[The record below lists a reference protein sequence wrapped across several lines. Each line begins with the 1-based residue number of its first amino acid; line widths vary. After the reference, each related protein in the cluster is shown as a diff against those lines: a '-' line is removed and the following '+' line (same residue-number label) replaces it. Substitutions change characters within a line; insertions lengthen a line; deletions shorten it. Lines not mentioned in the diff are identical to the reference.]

1 LRAKSW
7 VTDSKVAAMQEK
19 ADKPRRP
26 WWFYVLFGIGALVAG
41 AIVLMIALVMFFMLI
56 YGW

>member
-1 LRAKSW
+1 MR
-7 VTDSKVAAMQEK
+7 EN

-26 WWFYVLFGIGALVAG
+26 WWFYVLLGIGAMAVGTL
-41 AIVLMIALVMFFMLI
+41 VLMIALVMFFLLI

>member
-1 LRAKSW
+1 
-7 VTDSKVAAMQEK
+7 MQGK
-19 ADKPRRP
+19 ANKPRRP
-26 WWFYVLFGIGALVAG
+26 WWFYVLVGIGALVTG

>member
-1 LRAKSW
+1 MQVKAAK
-7 VTDSKVAAMQEK
+7 A
-19 ADKPRRP
+19 RRP
-26 WWFYVLFGIGALVAG
+26 WWFYVLVGIAAFVVG

>member
-1 LRAKSW
+1 
-7 VTDSKVAAMQEK
+7 MQEK